1 MSFKASK
8 LCLQGGGS
16 DEAFAHAIDTD
27 NAAAPALTVLD
38 WLSARAAKKRRQLGL
53 GKGA

>member
-1 MSFKASK
+1 MPP
-8 LCLQGGGS
+8 GGGS